1 MFNLSQQFDALK
13 QSLVG
18 YVLMLAAAIIGLIW
32 ISFGIYN
39 WATAIL
45 GPVWGPLAIGAA
57 FLLPVAVYVLIKIA
71 QPDDKRS
78 KQQRMFDEAF
88 AASPVGS
95 LSKMIETMSVH
106 SPFLAAVTAI
116 VGGFVAARFPQ
127 FLSILSEL
135 VIAGGDELTRWK
147 SGKSERAAYKTAE
160 YDRKATPPP
169 PPDVEPTRKRRG
181 KKADADFDMYGS

>member
-1 MFNLSQQFDALK
+1 MFNLSQHIDALK

-39 WATAIL
+39 WATAML

-57 FLLPVAVYVLIKIA
+57 FMLPVAVYLMAKA
-71 QPDDKRS
+71 FQPDDKRS
-78 KQQRMFDEAF
+78 KQQRMFDQAF

-116 VGGFVAARFPQ
+116 IGGFVAARFPQ
-127 FLSILSEL
+127 FLSILSEF
-135 VIAGGDELTRWK
+135 VIAGGEELTRWK
-147 SGKSERAAYKTAE
+147 TGRAERAAHKASDYE
-160 YDRKATPPP
+160 RKGAPPP

-181 KKADADFDMYGS
+181 KKVDADFDMYGS